1 MHKKPQNA
9 IIIIFPEVIPIPKNF
24 FVMYQKSLKF
34 LDYLDLFIGL
44 RVQKLYDLQVKVF
57 KGEFLKSIFFIF
69 CITFCLLGAK
79 ESKLLNEA
87 QEAYKRGDYKMAIEL
102 FERACEN
109 KEGKGCS
116 NLASMYDKGEGVK
129 KNKAK
134 AMQLF
139 QKACDSGD
147 MGICILLGIIY
158 EDMEQSSF

>member
-1 MHKKPQNA
+1 MK
-9 IIIIFPEVIPIPKNF
+9 
-24 FVMYQKSLKF
+24 
-34 LDYLDLFIGL
+34 
-44 RVQKLYDLQVKVF
+44 QV
-57 KGEFLKSIFFIF
+57 F
-69 CITFCLLGAK
+69 CVLALLLSLLGAK
-79 ESKLLNEA
+79 ESVELQEGR
-87 QEAYKRGDYKMAIEL
+87 EAYKRGDYKRAFEL
-102 FERACEN
+102 FERACED
-109 KEGKGCS
+109 KVAEGCS

>member
-1 MHKKPQNA
+1 MKKIVCVFA
-9 IIIIFPEVIPIPKNF
+9 LII
-24 FVMYQKSLKF
+24 S
-34 LDYLDLFIGL
+34 
-44 RVQKLYDLQVKVF
+44 
-57 KGEFLKSIFFIF
+57 
-69 CITFCLLGAK
+69 LLGAK
-79 ESKLLNEA
+79 ESIELQRGK
-87 QEAYKRGDYKMAIEL
+87 EAYKRGDYQSALEL
-102 FERACEN
+102 FERACES
-109 KEGKGCS
+109 KEAEGCS